1 MILTRIVVFTIHR
14 LHVGNA
20 ARYFVP
26 QPNVATR
33 LLLGLPY
40 LVCTFQSSSTNRILK
55 SESNFHRI
63 PKVHYAVAG
72 RTFSSRCW
80 PGGYWLRVHAMN
92 FRKNVCYALHWR
104 IITFPIMTYGRREN
118 AAVRL
123 MLCFV
128 CGGERGRS
136 FALKISQKSNHS
148 RANDAAAYI
157 LLIQIL
163 DSQS

>member
-1 MILTRIVVFTIHR
+1 MVTSIVVFTIHQ

-20 ARYFVP
+20 ATYFVP

-33 LLLGLPY
+33 FR
-40 LVCTFQSSSTNRILK
+40 VHFQVNRILK
-55 SESNFHRI
+55 SELNFHRI
-63 PKVHYAVAG
+63 PKVHYLARYAVAG

-92 FRKNVCYALHWR
+92 FRKNVCYALQWR
-104 IITFPIMTYGRREN
+104 ILTFPIMTYGRREN

-136 FALKISQKSNHS
+136 FALKISQKSSHS
-148 RANDAAAYI
+148 PANDAAAYI